1 MPISLFMALQFLRE
15 GRTQSLLIS
24 AAVGVGVAVIVFL
37 SALISGLQADLI
49 AKTLGTQAHV
59 VLERPEERVRPLQAA
74 AQDRAGASN
83 VQVLTRVERTAQ
95 RVRSITGW
103 QQLVDELDRTPGV
116 AAVSPVATGPGLAV
130 RGSVSKAI
138 VLLGVEPDRFVR
150 VIDVQ
155 RRVVAGRLPRSGTEA
170 TIGVELARGLGLE
183 LGDKLRVQA
192 ASGRTELLVVVG
204 MFELGNREV
213 DERWVVVPL
222 RAGQTL
228 LDQVGAVSV
237 IHVRLPDPF
246 DADDVA
252 DELRGRTG
260 LDARSWMRTNAQ
272 LLTALRSQSSS
283 SLMIQFF
290 VVLAVTIGIASV
302 LVVSVVQRRRQI
314 GILRAMGTSRARI
327 RRVFL
332 LQGGIL
338 GLVGS
343 AAGVGLGAAIARL
356 FQQAAVDP
364 NGNPLFP
371 IDLDAQLM
379 LTAAA
384 IAVGTG
390 LVAAALPAMRAA
402 GLDPAVAI
410 RHE

>member
-1 MPISLFMALQFLRE
+1 MPVALFMALQFLRE

-24 AAVGVGVAVIVFL
+24 AAVSVGVAVIVFL
-37 SALISGLQADLI
+37 SALIGGLQADLI
-49 AKTLGTQAHV
+49 AKTLGSQAHV
-59 VLERPEERVRPLQAA
+59 VLERPEERARSLVAA
-74 AQDRAGASN
+74 AEESDA
-83 VQVLTRVERTAQ
+83 QVLTRVERSAQ
-95 RVRSITGW
+95 RLRSITGW
-103 QQLVDELDRTPGV
+103 QQLVTELDHTSGV
-116 AAVSPVATGPGLAV
+116 EAVSPVATGPGLAI
-130 RGSVSKAI
+130 RGSVSKSI
-138 VLLGVEPDRFVR
+138 VLLGILPDRFVQ
-150 VIDVQ
+150 VIDLE
-155 RRVVAGRLPRSGTEA
+155 RRLEAGRMPRSGTEA
-170 TIGVELARGLGLE
+170 TIGVELAASLGLE

-192 ASGRTELLVVVG
+192 AGGRTELLVVVG
-204 MFELGNREV
+204 VFELGNREV

-237 IHVRLPDPF
+237 VHVRLPDPF
-246 DADDVA
+246 DADEVA
-252 DELRGRTG
+252 AELHGRTG
-260 LDARSWMRTNAQ
+260 LDAESWMQTNAQ

-327 RRVFL
+327 GQVFV

-343 AAGVGLGAAIARL
+343 IVGLGIGAAIARL
-356 FQQAAVDP
+356 FQQVAVDP
-364 NGNPLFP
+364 KGNPLFP
-371 IDLDAQLM
+371 IALDLPLM
-379 LTAAA
+379 LTAAG
-384 IAVGTG
+384 IAVVTG
-390 LVAAALPAMRAA
+390 LLAAALPAMRAA
-402 GLDPAVAI
+402 ALDPAVAI